1 MLRIIGEVLGI
12 SVLFWIAVRN
22 AYSRGKDIGFQSGK
36 IYGWSEGWKAS
47 IESQKRKSD
56 MNKEAGEN

>member
-1 MLRIIGEVLGI
+1 MLRIIREVLGI
-12 SVLFWIAVRN
+12 SVLFWIAIRK

-36 IYGWSEGWKAS
+36 IYGWSEGWKCC

-56 MNKEAGEN
+56 LSKETGDK